1 MTKHTIFTF
10 HDTQITGKNS
20 PKGIGFCY
28 DLRPIAQALEISI
41 DELKQAIL
49 ETNSELEDERVLY
62 TDLSDALFWLKD
74 KGNVRADE
82 LIRQLVTDALYA

>member
-10 HDTQITGKNS
+10 HNIQITGKDN
-20 PKGIGFCY
+20 PGIGFCY
-28 DLRPIAQALEISI
+28 DLRPIAQALQITV

-49 ETNSELEDERVLY
+49 ETNSKLEQDRVLY
-62 TDLSDALFWLKD
+62 TDLADALFWLKEQ
-74 KGNVRADE
+74 GNDRADE